1 MLQFLKNNAL
11 LVSLTL
17 VVLFLPLFF
26 PITLVYWLT
35 TPVLIILWMVKTFRA
50 QRAGVSASAN
60 SSEQSEAELAGAID
74 AYLLHLHDCIDQEA
88 SYFRAELEQLK
99 SMLADAVN
107 TMSNSFNSLVG
118 LTSGQSSIVCSLVT
132 DLEGS
137 TDKGRGSLNFSS
149 FAQETDDVLQFFI
162 DHILQ
167 ISKQSM
173 EMVGVINDVGGHMAH
188 VEKLLGDVQR
198 IADQTNLLAL
208 NAAIEAARAGEAG
221 RGFAVV
227 AGEVRNLSKN
237 SDKFSE
243 EIKLVVKASK
253 DNIRNAQAMI
263 ESMAS
268 KDMNVAIS
276 SKASINKMM
285 ADIAVINAN
294 ITSNVGEISQLTNK
308 IEASVGNAVRGLQ
321 FEDMARQLIEYLQF
335 NLQHFDSLSD
345 EVSIGLGAFKT
356 GSDSSWRDQLLQ
368 GTNRLKI
375 MKQQWQVRKSN
386 IVSQSSM
393 DEGDVDLF

>member
-1 MLQFLKNNAL
+1 MLQFLKDNSL
-11 LVSLTL
+11 LVLLTL

-26 PITLVYWLT
+26 SITLVYWLT
-35 TPVLIILWMVKTFRA
+35 TPVVTILWMVKTFRV
-50 QRAGVSASAN
+50 QRAGVSASVN
-60 SSEQSEAELAGAID
+60 SREQSEAELAGVID

-137 TDKGRGSLNFSS
+137 TEKGGGSLNFSS

-173 EMVGVINDVGGHMAH
+173 EMVGVISDVGGHMAH

-308 IEASVGNAVRGLQ
+308 IEVSVGNAVRGLQ

-356 GSDSSWRDQLLQ
+356 GGDSSWRDQLLQ

-375 MKQQWQVRKSN
+375 MQQQWQVRKSN

>member
-1 MLQFLKNNAL
+1 MLQFLKDNAL
-11 LVSLTL
+11 LVLLTV
-17 VVLFLPLFF
+17 VVLFLPLLF
-26 PITLVYWLT
+26 PSPLAYGTAEVFATLLWVFKAFQLHCSGLT
-35 TPVLIILWMVKTFRA
+35 AATI
-50 QRAGVSASAN
+50 QGEN
-60 SSEQSEAELAGAID
+60 NEADLVRAID
-74 AYLLHLHDCIDQEA
+74 GYLLNLNDCIGQE
-88 SYFRAELEQLK
+88 SGYFRAELNQLK
-99 SMLADAVN
+99 SMLADAVR
-107 TMSNSFNSLVG
+107 TMSDSFNSLAS
-118 LTSGQSSIVCSLVT
+118 LTSGQSSIVYSLVN
-132 DLEGS
+132 DLEGT
-137 TDKGRGSLNFSS
+137 TDKGQNSLNFSG
-149 FAQETDDVLQFFI
+149 FTRETDNVLQFFI

-173 EMVGVINDVGGHMAH
+173 EMVAVINDVGGHMAH
-188 VEKLLGDVQR
+188 VEKLLGDVQK

-243 EIKLVVKASK
+243 EIKVVVKASK
-253 DNIRNAQAMI
+253 ENIRDAQNMI
-263 ESMAS
+263 EIMAS

-276 SKASINKMM
+276 SKANIDKMM
-285 ADIAVINAN
+285 DDIALINAN
-294 ITSNVGEISQLTNK
+294 IGRNVGEISHLTNK
-308 IEASVGNAVRGLQ
+308 IEMSVGNAVRGLQ

-335 NLQHFDSLSD
+335 NLQHFDALSD
-345 EVSIGLGAFKT
+345 EIGIGLGAFKT
-356 GSDSSWRDQLLQ
+356 GNKSTWREQLLQ
-368 GTNRLKI
+368 GTARLQA